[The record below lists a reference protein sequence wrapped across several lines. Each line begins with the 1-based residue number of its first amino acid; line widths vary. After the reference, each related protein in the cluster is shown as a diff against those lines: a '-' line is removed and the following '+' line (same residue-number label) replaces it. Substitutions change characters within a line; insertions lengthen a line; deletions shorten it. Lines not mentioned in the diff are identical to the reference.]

1 MDNCGKLGG
10 KRVGAI
16 HTVQNRPLIPSI
28 KQTFP
33 QKSAEK
39 KYKLRKF
46 APKSQ
51 IVDKCTI
58 PFIISNQQF
67 TPAVHILAA
76 TGGKRNEQEKGG

>member
-1 MDNCGKLGG
+1 MDNSVDNCGKLGG
-10 KRVGAI
+10 KRVRAI

-46 APKSQ
+46 APK
-51 IVDKCTI
+51 
-58 PFIISNQQF
+58 
-67 TPAVHILAA
+67 
-76 TGGKRNEQEKGG
+76 